1 MRSLQRTWF
10 SSLDLRSLWRMETS
24 KLGNFGLGPP
34 SQKVWRWSIPSFF
47 ILSSAVGQK
56 RPRREGDRSC
66 PRAGGRMKRETSC
79 APSKFGYLGVQIYL
93 TLPSTPPP
101 NIASN
106 RRLEEGDPILARMD
120 TYTGR
125 ICVEAVARATQGAG
139 EEKF

>member
-1 MRSLQRTWF
+1 
-10 SSLDLRSLWRMETS
+10 
-24 KLGNFGLGPP
+24 
-34 SQKVWRWSIPSFF
+34 
-47 ILSSAVGQK
+47 
-56 RPRREGDRSC
+56 
-66 PRAGGRMKRETSC
+66 MKRETSC

-93 TLPSTPPP
+93 TLPRTPPQ

-139 EEKF
+139 EEKFWDLGEKKEVQIADFAPPQNMFQRWPDPKNTTGYTTKTA

>member
-1 MRSLQRTWF
+1 MSWVDLAF
-10 SSLDLRSLWRMETS
+10 SPY
-24 KLGNFGLGPP
+24 NFGGGALLH
-34 SQKVWRWSIPSFF
+34 FF
-47 ILSSAVGQK
+47 DRVSPFGQK
-56 RPRREGDRSC
+56 RQRREGDRSC

-93 TLPSTPPP
+93 TLPRTPPQ

>member
-1 MRSLQRTWF
+1 MLCTLKIRVLGCPNLPH
-10 SSLDLRSLWRMETS
+10 SSQHT
-24 KLGNFGLGPP
+24 
-34 SQKVWRWSIPSFF
+34 
-47 ILSSAVGQK
+47 
-56 RPRREGDRSC
+56 
-66 PRAGGRMKRETSC
+66 
-79 APSKFGYLGVQIYL
+79 
-93 TLPSTPPP
+93 PP

>member
-1 MRSLQRTWF
+1 MGW
-10 SSLDLRSLWRMETS
+10 DLPPR
-24 KLGNFGLGPP
+24 KFGGGAFLH
-34 SQKVWRWSIPSFF
+34 FF
-47 ILSSAVGQK
+47 ILSSAVGQE

-93 TLPSTPPP
+93 TLPKTPPT

>member
-1 MRSLQRTWF
+1 MVFFLGSAIPVENGDIEVGEFWVGTSLSR
-10 SSLDLRSLWRMETS
+10 
-24 KLGNFGLGPP
+24 KFGGGAFLH
-34 SQKVWRWSIPSFF
+34 FF
-47 ILSSAVGQK
+47 ILSSAVGQE
-56 RPRREGDRSC
+56 RPRREDDRSC

-93 TLPSTPPP
+93 TLPWTPPP

-106 RRLEEGDPILARMD
+106 RRLEEGDHILARMD

-125 ICVEAVARATQGAG
+125 ICVEVVARATQGAG

>member
-1 MRSLQRTWF
+1 
-10 SSLDLRSLWRMETS
+10 
-24 KLGNFGLGPP
+24 
-34 SQKVWRWSIPSFF
+34 
-47 ILSSAVGQK
+47 
-56 RPRREGDRSC
+56 
-66 PRAGGRMKRETSC
+66 MKRETSC
-79 APSKFGYLGVQIYL
+79 ATSKFGYLGVQIYL